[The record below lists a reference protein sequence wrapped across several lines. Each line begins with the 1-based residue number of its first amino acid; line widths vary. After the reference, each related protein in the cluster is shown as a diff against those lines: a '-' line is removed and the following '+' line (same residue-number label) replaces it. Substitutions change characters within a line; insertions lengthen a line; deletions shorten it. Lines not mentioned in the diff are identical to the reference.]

1 MSRIVI
7 FVHDLRASGVVR
19 DSLNLAL
26 HCAPFH
32 QVTLVSGHRTGF
44 LEEEVRAAGIDLV
57 CLRDRAG
64 GNASR
69 LLAVPPLLHR
79 WLRGQSPCVLVSMGN
94 MGHATVWFASR
105 GLRHVQ
111 RIYRISNEVARHK
124 GVFGWLRTSW
134 IRLLI
139 QDANGL
145 PLVGAAL
152 AANPLF
158 AETLQSGVAMQM
170 VSGVDTAHAR
180 RMASAP
186 SPHAWFQEKVPVVL
200 GIGRLRP
207 QKNFGLL
214 IEATRMLR
222 KSRRVRLVIIGGGTE
237 EERAALAR
245 QAGEA
250 GLGEDFL
257 LAGETQNVFCWL
269 ARAQV
274 FALPS
279 RWEGSSVALIEAMAA
294 GTPIVA
300 SELAGDAAQV
310 LDNGNFGR
318 LFDGVNPEL
327 LADAID
333 LQLSDQV
340 VKPGDRVLEY
350 REPWHAYR
358 DLIERVA
365 ASNSSTVLP
374 GDPSL
379 GGRGDASR

>member
-32 QVTLVSGHRTGF
+32 QVRLVSGHRTGF
-44 LEEEVRAAGIDLV
+44 LQEEVRAAGLELV

-69 LLAVPPLLHR
+69 LLAIPPLLRR
-79 WLRGQSPCVLVSMGN
+79 WLRRQEPCVLVSMGN
-94 MGHATVWFASR
+94 MGHATVYMASR

-111 RIYRISNEVARHK
+111 RIYRISNEVARHE
-124 GVFGWLRTSW
+124 GLFGWLRTSW

-139 QDANGL
+139 RDADGL

-158 AETLQSGVAMQM
+158 AATLQSGVAVEMA
-170 VSGVDTAHAR
+170 SGVDAAHAR
-180 RMASAP
+180 QMAVAP
-186 SPHAWFQEKVPVVL
+186 SPHAWFQEDVPVVL

-214 IEATRMLR
+214 IEAAGLLR
-222 KSRRVRLVIIGGGTE
+222 RKCRLRLVILGGGSE
-237 EERAALAR
+237 GERVALAN
-245 QAGEA
+245 QATQA
-250 GLGEDFL
+250 GLGDDFL

-269 ARAQV
+269 ARAQLFV
-274 FALPS
+274 LPS
-279 RWEGSSVALIEAMAA
+279 RWEGSSVALIEAMAV

-300 SELAGDAAQV
+300 SVLAGDAAQV
-310 LDNGNFGR
+310 LENGRFGR
-318 LFDGVNPEL
+318 LFDGVSATQ
-327 LADAID
+327 LAEVID
-333 LQLSDQV
+333 LQLSAQV
-340 VKPGDRVLEY
+340 VKPEDRARAY
-350 REPWHAYR
+350 GEPWEAYR
-358 DLIERVA
+358 ALIERV
-365 ASNSSTVLP
+365 STTR
-374 GDPSL
+374 SK
-379 GGRGDASR
+379 RN